1 MKNRQTGYVLL
12 RVDYDPATH
21 DLSGITSR
29 FEGGQ
34 GCLHLTVQQ
43 VDTPDQTK
51 GDTPF
56 IAY

>member
-21 DLSGITSR
+21 DLVGITSR

-51 GDTPF
+51 GDAPF

>member
-1 MKNRQTGYVLL
+1 MKNTQTGYVLL

-21 DLSGITSR
+21 DLAGITSR

-34 GCLHLTVQQ
+34 GCLRLTVQQ
-43 VDTPDQTK
+43 VETPDQIK
-51 GDTPF
+51 GAAPF

>member
-1 MKNRQTGYVLL
+1 MDNLKTGYVLL

-21 DLSGITSR
+21 DLAGITSR

-51 GDTPF
+51 GDAPF